1 MTTTQNQISRIAQD
15 WSKIAKEPVKV
26 ENVSGTIYGFCSEI
40 AALRLANKYRN
51 EKPIV
56 GGIRFLCETVEET
69 LSLIKSFNGDGWVI
83 TTFLIDYEGDDG
95 IIIDSRFKQYSL

>member
-40 AALRLANKYRN
+40 AALRLANKYR
-51 EKPIV
+51 KFGMDILV
-56 GGIRFLCETVEET
+56 M
-69 LSLIKSFNGDGWVI
+69 KSQLLEALDFCVK
-83 TTFLIDYEGDDG
+83 LL
-95 IIIDSRFKQYSL
+95 KKL

>member
-40 AALRLANKYRN
+40 AALRLANKYR
-51 EKPIV
+51 IV
-56 GGIRFLCETVEET
+56 M
-69 LSLIKSFNGDGWVI
+69 KSQLLEALDFCVK
-83 TTFLIDYEGDDG
+83 LL
-95 IIIDSRFKQYSL
+95 KKL

>member
-51 EKPIV
+51 
-56 GGIRFLCETVEET
+56 
-69 LSLIKSFNGDGWVI
+69 SGDSAKADFSKNLNTWFFRI
-83 TTFLIDYEGDDG
+83 ELAN
-95 IIIDSRFKQYSL
+95 

>member
-51 EKPIV
+51 S
-56 GGIRFLCETVEET
+56 G
-69 LSLIKSFNGDGWVI
+69 KSFNGDGWVI

>member
-40 AALRLANKYRN
+40 AALRLANKYRM
-51 EKPIV
+51 K
-56 GGIRFLCETVEET
+56 L
-69 LSLIKSFNGDGWVI
+69 LKKL
-83 TTFLIDYEGDDG
+83 
-95 IIIDSRFKQYSL
+95 

>member
-1 MTTTQNQISRIAQD
+1 MDEIKFSNGGRQFIAYH

-51 EKPIV
+51 
-56 GGIRFLCETVEET
+56 
-69 LSLIKSFNGDGWVI
+69 SGDSAKADFSKNLNTWFFRI
-83 TTFLIDYEGDDG
+83 ELAN
-95 IIIDSRFKQYSL
+95 

>member
-40 AALRLANKYRN
+40 AALRLANKYRKCV
-51 EKPIV
+51 EIIGIGRHDLIEIV
-56 GGIRFLCETVEET
+56 ISRDR
-69 LSLIKSFNGDGWVI
+69 SLV
-83 TTFLIDYEGDDG
+83 
-95 IIIDSRFKQYSL
+95 

>member
-1 MTTTQNQISRIAQD
+1 LQTKLFQELAKPRFHYHHYRISNH
-15 WSKIAKEPVKV
+15 KIW
-26 ENVSGTIYGFCSEI
+26 YGYSC
-40 AALRLANKYRN
+40 N

>member
-51 EKPIV
+51 S
-56 GGIRFLCETVEET
+56 GL
-69 LSLIKSFNGDGWVI
+69 
-83 TTFLIDYEGDDG
+83 
-95 IIIDSRFKQYSL
+95 